1 MDLLTEIR
9 FNSTNIY
16 CLMLH
21 GGQADARIYIGIYIV
36 NTTVLITSAVAGSEG
51 LMSILGWNV
60 SREPLKYL
68 PFMSQFVSLGVQ
80 VDLSLL
86 SWRTSWLLTT
96 NLAGSLLLLHLF
108 VEL

>member
-1 MDLLTEIR
+1 MAFVLDD
-9 FNSTNIY
+9 FPS
-16 CLMLH
+16 M
-21 GGQADARIYIGIYIV
+21 
-36 NTTVLITSAVAGSEG
+36 TVPELVTSAVAVSEG

-108 VEL
+108 VEQSRSVSSLL